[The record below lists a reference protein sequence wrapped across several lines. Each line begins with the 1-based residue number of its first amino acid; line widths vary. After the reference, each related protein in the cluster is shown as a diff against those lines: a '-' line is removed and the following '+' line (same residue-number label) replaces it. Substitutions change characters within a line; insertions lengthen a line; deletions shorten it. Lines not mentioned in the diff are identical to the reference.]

1 MPSKQLI
8 DLVNRLKKSGIQ
20 ISFSEPRS
28 KISLYLPDKT
38 DLPREVLEVDHS
50 LHHDGTRK
58 RHLTVLK
65 FI

>member
-8 DLVNRLKKSGIQ
+8 DLVNRLRKSGIQ

-38 DLPREVLEVDHS
+38 DLPREIGDKS
-50 LHHDGTRK
+50 LHQDGKRK
-58 RHLTVLK
+58 RNLTVLK